1 MLEGKVIKYLR
12 QAKSLTQK
20 EVAKKAGMCS
30 VGLCDLENGR
40 NVGTLGNIKKLVKV
54 LGLKYTEFW
63 AIIETVENSKKANK
77 ILKEELSI
85 IEFLKIIKMK

>member
-20 EVAKKAGMCS
+20 DVARKAGMSS
-30 VGLCDLENGR
+30 VGLCEIEKGKNA
-40 NVGTLGNIKKLVKV
+40 GTLGNLKKLVKV
-54 LGLKYTEFW
+54 LGLKYSEFW
-63 AIIETVENSKKANK
+63 AIIEAVENSKKANK

-85 IEFLKIIKMK
+85 IEFLKIIKIK